1 VSSLRSEA
9 ASLSLSDTQAVLRQC
24 TDLNTLNQQLV
35 TRIEELERLVQISLS
50 LAGARD
56 KHETF
61 NAIRQFFMAHFRLDA
76 FTLIMRH
83 GVEDSY
89 RIIDSDGKER
99 QNDKILDPNHEW
111 TCLHHVTRTKQHQYI
126 PDIKTIESEEDSL
139 LSLSSGSLLIL
150 PLFLKSSRMIGLLLL
165 ARREK
170 DAFIDREIDQL
181 IMISSH
187 VAVLLNKSLLYFKS
201 QELAFTDELTG
212 IFNRRYFNQRYQRE
226 VTRAMRY
233 KRQLS
238 VLMIDIDHFKQYNDT
253 LGHIKGDQALK
264 QMAKLLESNIRKAD
278 VLCRYGGEE
287 FVIILPEI
295 DAGHAKR
302 AAEKLRKATFDEPFE
317 QEHLLPDKRLTISIG
332 VACFPEN
339 GTTAHQTL
347 HMADLA
353 LYQAKEKG
361 RNRVVT
367 AASLG
372 EKRPLGE

>member
-1 VSSLRSEA
+1 M
-9 ASLSLSDTQAVLRQC
+9 
-24 TDLNTLNQQLV
+24 
-35 TRIEELERLVQISLS
+35 TRIEELERLVQISFS

-61 NAIRQFFMAHFRLDA
+61 NAIRQFFMAHFRLDT

-83 GVEDSY
+83 GVEESY

-99 QNDKILDPNHEW
+99 QNSKILDLNHKW
-111 TCLHHVTRTKQHQYI
+111 KCLQHVTRTKQYQYI
-126 PDIKTIESEEDSL
+126 PDLKTIESEEDSL
-139 LSLSSGSLLIL
+139 VSLSSGSLLIL
-150 PLFLKSSRMIGLLLL
+150 PLSLKSSKIIGLLLL

-187 VAVLLNKSLLYFKS
+187 VAILLNKSLLYFKS

-253 LGHIKGDQALK
+253 LGHIKGDQALE
-264 QMAKLLESNIRKAD
+264 QMARLLESNIRKAD

-295 DAGHAKR
+295 DAGHAQR
-302 AAEKLRKATFDEPFE
+302 AAEKLRKATFDAPFE
-317 QEHLLPDKRLTISIG
+317 QEQLLPDRRLTISIG
-332 VACFPEN
+332 VASFPEN
-339 GTTAHQTL
+339 GTTAYQTL

-353 LYQAKEKG
+353 LYQAKEEG

-367 AASLG
+367 STSLANQG
-372 EKRPLGE
+372 SPGD